1 MLYVSLPSTDPSA
14 PNTIVM
20 VAPLTGVDAGTPPA
34 AGNSPNLLAI
44 SSDHSYL
51 WVGLDGDNAVQCFL
65 LPGLTKDISI
75 PVPLDPTGKPQQATS
90 LQAAPVGPHTLALM
104 AGK

>member
-1 MLYVSLPSTDPSA
+1 MLR
-14 PNTIVM
+14 
-20 VAPLTGVDAGTPPA
+20 
-34 AGNSPNLLAI
+34 
-44 SSDHSYL
+44 
-51 WVGLDGDNAVQCFL
+51 FL

-104 AGK
+104 AGNLNLGVSSNGVYVYDDAIQRPVSVPGFSGGGPSFIWTQWGANDSTMYGIEGVLCHS